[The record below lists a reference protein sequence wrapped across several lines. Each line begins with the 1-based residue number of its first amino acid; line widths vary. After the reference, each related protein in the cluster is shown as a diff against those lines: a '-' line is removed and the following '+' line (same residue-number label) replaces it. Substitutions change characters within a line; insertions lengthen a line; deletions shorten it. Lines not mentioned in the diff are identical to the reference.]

1 MLWCISRRTPPAGF
15 IQPCQPT
22 IVAAPPA
29 GPGWLHEVKHDGYR
43 ILARKQGERVEVWS
57 RRGADFTDRFPKI
70 AEAVRKLP
78 AESALIDG
86 EAVAFRPDGLPPCA
100 PRRAAS
106 RPHLSPHLLS
116 LGGDDLKPAP
126 LKERRDAL
134 ARLVAGVDAIRFSEA
149 AHGRGRDCVRP
160 RQSQPLSE
168 RAEPQLAEVLK
179 PGVSANGMKS
189 QQIGRK
195 KQARPVGSGA

>member
-1 MLWCISRRTPPAGF
+1 MLWRISRRTPPAGF

-106 RPHLSPHLLS
+106 RPHLSPS
-116 LGGDDLKPAP
+116 TFSAP
-126 LKERRDAL
+126 GRR
-134 ARLVAGVDAIRFSEA
+134 S
-149 AHGRGRDCVRP
+149 
-160 RQSQPLSE
+160 
-168 RAEPQLAEVLK
+168 
-179 PGVSANGMKS
+179 
-189 QQIGRK
+189 
-195 KQARPVGSGA
+195 